1 MQFVSLVLNWACSLC
16 LKSTFF
22 VGGYIVKKKTVIKD
36 NLSWMY
42 LLSSP
47 LSAKIRH
54 QMTESTDTMVLQI
67 VAVALI
73 QHSVGARG

>member
-1 MQFVSLVLNWACSLC
+1 M
-16 LKSTFF
+16 FF
-22 VGGYIVKKKTVIKD
+22 VFKVYVFRRRLHCKKKNVIKD